1 MQATKSPRAIWRSE
15 AARRAVYRDVPGE
28 FRERTRSYR
37 MNPAIVC
44 MDRAKTPPGKP
55 QQGVKSYR
63 RLLSYALPHW
73 PVFAISVL
81 GFLLFSSMSVSLMA
95 VTELLLDTV
104 GAGIQ
109 ESRGFLS
116 KYVAAR
122 FPGGVLPKETARWL
136 IPLAMVVIITLRACG
151 NFIGSYGLAY
161 VARAVIHRLRA
172 ELFGKIGQL
181 PSAYFD
187 RYTGAYLI
195 SKVSYNV
202 EQVTNAITRAVKVLI
217 RESFLVIGLLAY
229 LLLVNWKLTL
239 TFFLFAPL
247 IAFIVRSVGKRFRKL
262 SHRIQNTM
270 GDVTHVTQEAINGY
284 QVVRI
289 YGGQAYENARFESAS
304 DSNRQQFMK
313 LVVANSASI
322 SVIQILVGVSTAII
336 VWLALAPGIVESM
349 TPGVFAAYIG
359 MAASLAKP
367 VRSLSQ
373 VFADIH
379 KGIAAAESIFEVS
392 DAPGERQEGRLF
404 LPQPVRGAVAFDK
417 LSFSYDESAAPVLSD
432 ISFSV
437 EPGQTVALVGVS
449 GAGKSTLVSLLA
461 RFYEPSRGQILLDGV
476 NIAELPMTDLRRQIS
491 MVSQNI
497 VLFNDT
503 AYRNIAYGELENA
516 TPEQVLRA
524 VELAHASEFVDQLPQ
539 GLQTVLGDNAQM
551 LSGGQRQRLA
561 IARALLKDAP
571 VLILDEAT
579 SALDNE
585 SERAIQMA
593 LAEVMK
599 NRTTFVIAHR
609 LSTIEKADRIL
620 VMEQGRIVESG
631 SHSELLARGGR
642 YTTLLQQQTA
652 G

>member
-1 MQATKSPRAIWRSE
+1 
-15 AARRAVYRDVPGE
+15 
-28 FRERTRSYR
+28 
-37 MNPAIVC
+37 
-44 MDRAKTPPGKP
+44 MDRAKTPPSKP
-55 QQGVKSYR
+55 KRGAETYR

-73 PVFAISVL
+73 PIFALAVV
-81 GFLLFSSMSVSLMA
+81 GFLLFSTMGVSLIA
-95 VTELLLDTV
+95 VTELLLDAV

-109 ESRGFLS
+109 ESRGFLA
-116 KYVAAR
+116 KIVAAH
-122 FPGGVLPKETARWL
+122 FPGGVMPQETARWL
-136 IPLAMVVIITLRACG
+136 IPLGMLMIIVLRACG

-161 VARAVIHRLRA
+161 VARSVIHRLRTQ
-172 ELFGKIGQL
+172 LFEKIGQL

-187 RYTGAYLI
+187 RYTGAFLI

-202 EQVTNAITRAVKVLI
+202 EQVTNSITKAVKVLL
-217 RESFLVIGLLAY
+217 RESFTTIGLLIY

-239 TFFLFAPL
+239 TFFLFAPF

-284 QVVRI
+284 HVVRM
-289 YGGQAYENARFESAS
+289 YGGQTYENQRFASAS
-304 DSNRQQFMK
+304 DNNRQQFMK
-313 LVVANSASI
+313 LVVADNASV
-322 SVIQILVGVSTAII
+322 SVIQILVGLSTATI
-336 VWLALAPGIVESM
+336 VWLALAPGMVESM
-349 TPGVFAAYIG
+349 TAGVFAAYIG
-359 MAASLAKP
+359 AAASLAKP
-367 VRSLSQ
+367 VRSLSE
-373 VFADIH
+373 VFADIQ
-379 KGIAAAESIFEVS
+379 KGIAAAESIFEVI
-392 DAPGERQEGRLF
+392 DAPKEPQGGTARL
-404 LPQPVRGAVAFDK
+404 PEPVRGAVTFEK
-417 LSFSYDESAAPVLSD
+417 LGFSYDASVPAVLTD
-432 ISFSV
+432 ISFAV
-437 EPGQTVALVGVS
+437 EPGQTVALVGAS
-449 GAGKSTLVSLLA
+449 GSGKSTLVSLLA
-461 RFYEPSRGQILLDGV
+461 RFYEPSSGRILIDGV
-476 NIAELPMTDLRRQIS
+476 DINSVPLTDLRHQIS

-503 AYRNIAYGELENA
+503 VYRNIAYGELQNVNA
-516 TPEQVLRA
+516 EQVRRA
-524 VELAHASEFVDQLPQ
+524 VELAHASEFVDELPQ

-571 VLILDEAT
+571 ILILDEAT

-609 LSTIEKADRIL
+609 LSTIENADRIL

-631 SHSELLARGGR
+631 NHAELLAQGGR
-642 YTTLLQQQTA
+642 YATLLQQQTA